1 MNVEYESTQDS
12 EKQMIVMIGSQGPW
26 GLLIDRAAGLV
37 PLETS
42 ISTFSECDDHWSKVV
57 IGSASYSSHVLEVLD
72 AASVYQ
78 YASNLLNSYWL
89 EPVRNDHESPIH
101 SSAC

>member
-26 GLLIDRAAGLV
+26 GLLIDRAVGLV

-57 IGSASYSSHVLEVLD
+57 IGSATYSSHVLEVLD
-72 AASVYQ
+72 ATAVYQ

-89 EPVRNDHESPIH
+89 EPVRNELESKIH
-101 SSAC
+101 ASAC